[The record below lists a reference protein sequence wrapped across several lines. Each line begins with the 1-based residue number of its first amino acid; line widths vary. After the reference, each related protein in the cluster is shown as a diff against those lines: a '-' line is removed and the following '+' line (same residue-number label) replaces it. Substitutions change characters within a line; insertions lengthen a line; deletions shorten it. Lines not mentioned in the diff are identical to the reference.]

1 MNSTNRFGID
11 IGGFHLKPEGPQAL
25 QIAEVIVVLVAFLWS
40 VIWILRDS
48 EQRGK
53 SGILA
58 MIFLLAAGWPLSIL
72 WWLWLRPPIVKFKF
86 SPRQTP
92 PKLPHEL

>member
-1 MNSTNRFGID
+1 MNEKNRFGID
-11 IGGFHLKPEGPQAL
+11 IGGFHLHPEGPPAFQ
-25 QIAEVIVVLVAFLWS
+25 VVVLVIVFAAFLWS
-40 VIWILRDS
+40 IVWILRDS

-58 MIFLLAAGWPLSIL
+58 VIFLAVSGWPLSVL

-86 SPRQTP
+86 HPPGTP
-92 PKLPHEL
+92 PKLP